1 MDLSVQQLRMLR
13 EVSIRGTIAAAAD
26 GLGYTPSAVSQQL
39 GGIEK
44 STGIAV
50 LERVGR
56 NVQLTDEGRELV
68 RHAEMV
74 IRHLEQAEVALE
86 RMQTEATGRLEIA
99 VMESVANSMLGPL
112 IVELTARHP
121 ALDVRTREAFGE
133 DPTLLVRNGEVD
145 ACFTVDHPAAPMARR
160 EGLDYVGLF
169 RDWFRLALPEQLA
182 RDREVG
188 PIEDIAGF
196 ADERWIAPPWD
207 DRCGRVV
214 IQSCRLAGFEPDIAH
229 SIDDYPA
236 SLELVAAGIG
246 VALVPDLALRY
257 VPESVRIVNPA
268 VPICRTVD
276 LAVRASSRD
285 RPAIAA
291 LLEVAA
297 AVVARS
303 GLDHD

>member
-13 EVSIRGTIAAAAD
+13 EVSLRGTIAAAAD

-39 GGIEK
+39 GSIEK

-86 RMQTEATGRLEIA
+86 KMQAEVSGRVEIA
-99 VMESVANSMLGPL
+99 VMESVATSLLGPL
-112 IVELTARHP
+112 IRELAIRHP
-121 ALDVRTREAFGE
+121 GLDVRTREGAGD

-160 EGLDYVGLF
+160 DGLEYEQMF
-169 RDWFRLALPEQLA
+169 RDWFRIVLPESVA
-182 RDREVG
+182 AERNVG
-188 PIEDIAGF
+188 PIHDLAELSD
-196 ADERWIAPPWD
+196 DRWIAPPWE

-214 IQSCRLAGFEPDIAH
+214 IQSCRLAGFEPDVAH
-229 SIDDYPA
+229 CIDDYPA
-236 SLELVAAGIG
+236 SLELVSAGVG

-257 VPESVRIVNPA
+257 APENVRIVNPT
-268 VPICRTVD
+268 VPICRSVD
-276 LAVRASSRD
+276 LALRRSSRD
-285 RPAIAA
+285 RPAIRA
-291 LLEVAA
+291 LLDAA
-297 AVVARS
+297 RDVVARS